1 MSTKTK
7 FNGGLFNASVSWR
20 VKNINIRKHDM
31 PAFILSSSNYY
42 SWKKHAKRAYVEFP
56 SIISDFNKYKLEWC
70 EVTDDNKKMVASKS
84 RRMKLIYP
92 KTTLSPVTIKN

>member
-7 FNGGLFNASVSWR
+7 FNASVVSWR
-20 VKNINIRKHDM
+20 VENVNVRKHDM
-31 PAFILSSSNYY
+31 PAFIIHNVYY
-42 SWKKHAKRAYVEFP
+42 SWRKHANRAYVEFP